1 MWLTVCFALTLVLV
15 YFYFFWSWLQVLRIK
30 NRFSRTNRTAKESGG
45 YRDLQMVIQF
55 PGSVDLLMEVQLH
68 LKVFYELKASVAASE
83 DAHGQTGHERYI
95 EFRGMKE
102 LAEFKRQQE
111 SVNNS

>member
-1 MWLTVCFALTLVLV
+1 MNRATLPC
-15 YFYFFWSWLQVLRIK
+15 Q
-30 NRFSRTNRTAKESGG
+30 
-45 YRDLQMVIQF
+45 
-55 PGSVDLLMEVQLH
+55 
-68 LKVFYELKASVAASE
+68 VFYELKASVAASE